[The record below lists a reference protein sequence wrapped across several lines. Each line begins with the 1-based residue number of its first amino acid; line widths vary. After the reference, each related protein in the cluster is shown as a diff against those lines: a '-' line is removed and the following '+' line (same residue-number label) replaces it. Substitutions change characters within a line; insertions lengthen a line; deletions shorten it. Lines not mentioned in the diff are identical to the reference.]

1 MVVRNPYERI
11 LSEYY
16 CKWGGVGKYNVKH
29 NVDEMNKYII
39 KKILGRRQNG
49 GHYTEQYK
57 YLLKGTKITVLK
69 FEKLDKQFTKLM
81 IQYGYNDIILPK
93 INQSSNKI
101 FTIYD
106 FNKDLIKLINS
117 VYHKDFIIFNYN
129 ML

>member
-1 MVVRNPYERI
+1 
-11 LSEYY
+11 
-16 CKWGGVGKYNVKH
+16 
-29 NVDEMNKYII
+29 
-39 KKILGRRQNG
+39 
-49 GHYTEQYK
+49 
-57 YLLKGTKITVLK
+57 
-69 FEKLDKQFTKLM
+69 M